1 MSSGKSESQFD
12 EEGVSNCQ
20 RQRSHQPDGQ
30 GQADRGTLRE
40 KMQMDT
46 EKGENSTG
54 EEGKE
59 AGPDDSPRFSVTTW
73 MAPYLWGV
81 IEAFVNPVAHNSQ
94 SVSDDDTPPAN
105 NVTPKRV
112 QLVSIFRSPLLNS
125 VPRQVCKIGL
135 MLWNSPKRLWDDS
148 KMSAVVI
155 YPSFDRVTWG

>member
-12 EEGVSNCQ
+12 EEGVSSCQ
-20 RQRSHQPDGQ
+20 RQRSHQPD

-46 EKGENSTG
+46 EKSENSTG

-73 MAPYLWGV
+73 IAPYLWGV
-81 IEAFVNPVAHNSQ
+81 IEAFVNPVAHSSQ

-105 NVTPKRV
+105 NVTPKRF
-112 QLVSIFRSPLLNS
+112 QLVSIFRSPYS
-125 VPRQVCKIGL
+125 IRSPGQVCKISL
-135 MLWNSPKRLWDDS
+135 MLWNSPVATL
-148 KMSAVVI
+148 
-155 YPSFDRVTWG
+155 G